1 MTMKTIN
8 FEAVKVALKQ
18 DKEGYVLTL
27 RIHPDDLQDELMRDF
42 IGSRY
47 QVVMVRLNENEQ
59 PMDRESELGGSKA
72 VRIAGMLCRD
82 PQFWEYL
89 HQDLQILE
97 ASETEATEWLRNY
110 LNVQS
115 RSEIKTNTQ
124 SQELLQ
130 KLHKEF
136 KQWSSVN

>member
-1 MTMKTIN
+1 MKTIN

-18 DKEGYVLTL
+18 NKEGYVLTL
-27 RIHPDDLQDELMRDF
+27 AIHPDDLHDDLMRDF

-47 QVVMVRLNENEQ
+47 QVVMVRLNESEQ
-59 PMDRESELGGSKA
+59 VMDREAELGGTKA

-82 PQFWEYL
+82 PKFWEYL
-89 HQDLQILE
+89 HHDLQIIE
-97 ASETEATEWLRNY
+97 ASESEATEWLRNY

-115 RSEIKTNTQ
+115 RSDIKSNPEAQ
-124 SQELLQ
+124 SLLD
-130 KLHKEF
+130 KVHKEF

>member
-1 MTMKTIN
+1 MMKTIN

-47 QVVMVRLNENEQ
+47 QVVMVRLNENEE
-59 PMDRESELGGSKA
+59 PMNREADLGGAKA

-82 PQFWEYL
+82 PKFWDYL
-89 HQDLQILE
+89 HQDVQIIE
-97 ASETEATEWLRNY
+97 ASEKEATEWLRNY

-115 RSEIKTNTQ
+115 RSDIKTNTDA
-124 SQELLQ
+124 Q
-130 KLHKEF
+130 KLLDKLNKEF
-136 KQWSSVN
+136 KEWSSVN

>member
-1 MTMKTIN
+1 MKTIN
-8 FEAVKVALKQ
+8 FEAVKMALKQ
-18 DKEGYVLTL
+18 YKDCYVLSL
-27 RIHPDDLQDELMRDF
+27 DIHPVDLQDDLMRDF

-59 PMDRESELGGSKA
+59 AMDRESELGGTKA

-82 PQFWEYL
+82 PKFWAYL
-89 HQDLQILE
+89 HQDLQIIE
-97 ASETEATEWLRNY
+97 ASESDATEWLRHY

-115 RSEIKTNTQ
+115 RSDIKTNPEAQ
-124 SQELLQ
+124 QLLD
-130 KLHKEF
+130 KVHKEF

>member
-1 MTMKTIN
+1 MKTIN

-27 RIHPDDLQDELMRDF
+27 RIHPDDLQDDLIRDF

-47 QVVMVRLNENEQ
+47 QVVMVRLNQDEQ
-59 PMDRESELGGSKA
+59 PMNREAELGGSKA

-82 PQFWEYL
+82 PKFWDYL
-89 HQDLQILE
+89 HHDLQIIE
-97 ASETEATEWLRNY
+97 ASEKEATEWLRTY

-115 RSEIKTNTQ
+115 RSDIKTNLAA
-124 SQELLQ
+124 QELLE
-130 KLHKEF
+130 KVHKEF

>member
-1 MTMKTIN
+1 MKTIN

-18 DKEGYVLTL
+18 NKEGYVLTL
-27 RIHPDDLQDELMRDF
+27 AIHPDDLQDDLMRDF

-47 QVVMVRLNENEQ
+47 QVVMVRLNQDEE
-59 PMDRESELGGSKA
+59 PMNRETELGGAKA

-82 PQFWEYL
+82 PKFWEYL
-89 HQDLQILE
+89 HHDLQIIE
-97 ASETEATEWLRNY
+97 ASESEATDWLRNY

-115 RSEIKTNTQ
+115 RSDIKTNPEAQ
-124 SQELLQ
+124 QLLD
-130 KLHKEF
+130 KVHKEF

>member
-1 MTMKTIN
+1 MKTIQ
-8 FEAVKVALKQ
+8 FEAIKLALKQ
-18 DKEGYVLTL
+18 NKDGYVLTL
-27 RIHPDDLQDELMRDF
+27 GLHPDDLQDELMRDF

-59 PMDRESELGGSKA
+59 PLDREAELGGTKA
-72 VRIAGMLCRD
+72 LRVAGMLCRD
-82 PQFWEYL
+82 PRFWDYL
-89 HQDLQILE
+89 HEDLQIIE
-97 ASETEATEWLRNY
+97 ASEKEATEWLRNY

-115 RSEIKTNTQ
+115 RSDIKTSPEAQ
-124 SQELLQ
+124 QLVD